1 VGGEEVHVLNVYLE
15 PGNESFVVKRA
26 DTVVNL
32 AKDIIRQDQT
42 AKIIVGGDLNG
53 QLNRLNTHLL
63 TAGFTP
69 ALRQGTPTHRDG
81 NQLDQL
87 WTRNVEIHNAVIAEP
102 IDQVSDHFLIEVR
115 LEATLIERGQV
126 QQQEVE
132 EIDPRTLPQM
142 TIRKVMKECLEK
154 GVFEETPD
162 ISRNPGLLFSMG
174 DSKALQTEGQAGPP
188 NSQILACT
196 ESP

>member
-1 VGGEEVHVLNVYLE
+1 M
-15 PGNESFVVKRA
+15 
-26 DTVVNL
+26 
-32 AKDIIRQDQT
+32 
-42 AKIIVGGDLNG
+42 
-53 QLNRLNTHLL
+53 
-63 TAGFTP
+63 
-69 ALRQGTPTHRDG
+69 
-81 NQLDQL
+81 
-87 WTRNVEIHNAVIAEP
+87 EILNAVIAEP

-142 TIRKVMKECLEK
+142 NIRKVMKECLEK
-154 GVFEETPD
+154 GVFRRDTGHQQTPL
-162 ISRNPGLLFSMG
+162 GLLCTMG
-174 DSKALQTEGQAGPP
+174 DSEALQTEGQAGPP